1 MMCAIRLAIQP
12 MVNSNGDQTLKSTH
26 KVTIKS
32 ENDTRNR
39 KIKLSI
45 PNELHGS
52 LARLHR
58 IPRRRLVTL
67 HVYKDLT

>member
-45 PNELHGS
+45 PN
-52 LARLHR
+52 
-58 IPRRRLVTL
+58 
-67 HVYKDLT
+67 